1 MKLRTATA
9 LLGLLVAT
17 GASASASTTASSSVQ
32 LTERVQFALQCVQE
46 GSDPRCVST
55 NYALSLSPGTSSVG
69 NALTI
74 TPAGYVAGTTPLAFS
89 ADKTLAASYTL
100 VGGSVI
106 KGQVSLR
113 QTGSATTPVAVDS
126 TVEVA
131 LRAVKVADKRSV
143 VLGSASVNKVVVA
156 SPSDAVYAFELTVP
170 AALDGVDVRS
180 LSAEV
185 SNTQISA
192 GYGFFDGQGGSFFDL
207 PHTVPATEPETAPAG

>member
-17 GASASASTTASSSVQ
+17 GASASAATDGSGSSR
-32 LTERVQFALQCVQE
+32 TERVHFALQCVQE

-69 NALTI
+69 NALTV
-74 TPAGYVAGTTPLAFS
+74 TPAGYAAGTTPLAFA

-131 LRAVKVADKRSV
+131 LRAVRVADKRSV
-143 VLGSASVNKVVVA
+143 ALGSATVKKMVVA
-156 SPSDAVYAFELTVP
+156 SPADAVYAFELTVP
-170 AALDGVDVRS
+170 AALDGVAVRS
-180 LSAEV
+180 LTGEV
-185 SNTQISA
+185 SNTQIGA
-192 GYGFFDGQGGSFFDL
+192 GYGFFDGQGGSYFDL
-207 PHTVPATEPETAPAG
+207 PHSVPAVVVAG